1 MKRVTLYWDD
11 DGSLRLFYHNGN
23 KWRFRS
29 PKVKWRDAKLQDW
42 SPDDFNRSLVVNN
55 FKEK

>member
-11 DGSLRLFYHNGN
+11 DGSFRLFYHNGE
-23 KWRFRS
+23 KWRFKTHRTN
-29 PKVKWRDAKLQDW
+29 WRDAKLQDW
-42 SPDDFNRSLVVNN
+42 SPDDFDKSLTVNN